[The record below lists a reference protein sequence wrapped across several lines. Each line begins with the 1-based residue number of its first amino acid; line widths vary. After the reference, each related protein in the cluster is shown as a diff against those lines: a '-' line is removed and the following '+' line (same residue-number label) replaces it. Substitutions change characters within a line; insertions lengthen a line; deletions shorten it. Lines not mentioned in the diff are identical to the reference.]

1 MSVSFTAVD
10 FETANRSPA
19 SACAVGVVRVR
30 DGKFVAR
37 DTWLIHPPSGHD
49 RFEPFNIQLHGVSP
63 ERVADAPDWTE
74 SLRRLVDFIDDD
86 VVVAHNAR
94 FDIGVIVAAS
104 RASRLAV
111 PGMRYFCS
119 LRLARSS
126 YSLPSYKLPS
136 AAAAAGYTLE
146 NHHDPLDDAEACAA
160 IVVDVALTG
169 GYVDM
174 DQLAAAA
181 RVQIRELE
189 PEDAPAHDALIADAT
204 F

>member
-30 DGKFVAR
+30 DGEFVER
-37 DTWLIHPPSGHD
+37 ETWLIHPPDGHD
-49 RFEPFNIQLHGVSP
+49 RFEPFNIQLHGVTP
-63 ERVADAPDWTE
+63 ERVARAPRWRE
-74 SLRRLVDFIDDD
+74 SLQRLIEFIGDD
-86 VVVAHNAR
+86 VVVAHNAG

-104 RASRLAV
+104 RASHLPV

-119 LRLARSS
+119 LRLARTS
-126 YSLPSYKLPS
+126 YQLPSYKLPR

-146 NHHDPLDDAEACAA
+146 NHHDPLADAEACAA
-160 IVVDVALTG
+160 IVVDVARTG
-169 GYVDM
+169 GFTDM
-174 DQLAAAA
+174 DALASSS
-181 RVQIRELE
+181 RVQIRDLE
-189 PEDAPAHDALIADAT
+189 PEDAPDHDQLVADAT

>member
-30 DGKFVAR
+30 DGEFVER
-37 DTWLIHPPSGHD
+37 ETWLIHPPEGHD
-49 RFEPFNIQLHGVSP
+49 QFEPFNIQLHGVSP
-63 ERVADAPDWTE
+63 ERVARAPRWRE
-74 SLRRLVDFIDDD
+74 SLQRLIEFIGD
-86 VVVAHNAR
+86 VVVAHNAG

-104 RASRLAV
+104 RASQLPV

-119 LRLARSS
+119 LRLARTS
-126 YSLPSYKLPS
+126 YQLPSYKLPR

-146 NHHDPLDDAEACAA
+146 NHHDPLADAEACAA
-160 IVVDVALTG
+160 IVVDVARTG
-169 GYVDM
+169 GFTDM
-174 DQLAAAA
+174 DSLASSS
-181 RVQIRELE
+181 RVQIRDLE
-189 PEDAPAHDALIADAT
+189 PEDAPDHDQLVADAT